1 MIIDSIDN
9 IDAIA
14 AIDTIALILLSFGT
28 GMLIGAVLYI
38 INRIINSV
46 RRGY

>member
-1 MIIDSIDN
+1 MIIDS

-14 AIDTIALILLSFGT
+14 AIDMIAVLLLSFGT

>member
-1 MIIDSIDN
+1 MI

-14 AIDTIALILLSFGT
+14 TAAIDMIAVLLLSFGT

-38 INRIINSV
+38 ITNMF
-46 RRGY
+46 RGY